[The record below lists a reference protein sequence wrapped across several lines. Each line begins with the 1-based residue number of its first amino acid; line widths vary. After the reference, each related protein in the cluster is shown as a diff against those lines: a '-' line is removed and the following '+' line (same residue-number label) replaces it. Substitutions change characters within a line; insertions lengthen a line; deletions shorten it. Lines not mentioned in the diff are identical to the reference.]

1 MTPPSADATISRRR
15 IELGGAVNFRDLGGY
30 RAIDGRQVR
39 WRHVY
44 RSDSLAELT
53 NDDLVTLSE
62 LGLRSICDLRHESE
76 RLAKPDRLPTGQLA
90 ELHPM
95 GFFPHRAEQLF
106 SQLQSR
112 TISATEVEDFLRD
125 AYRAFP
131 IAQASTYGAVLD
143 MLVAGEAVPALI
155 HCTSGKDRTGFAA
168 AVILMALGVPR
179 ETIVADYLLTN
190 DYRRDLSF
198 MIGDGIDAEVQAA
211 LKQAHPSYMEAAFDT
226 IDRRWGSDTA
236 FIHDGLGF
244 TPESRQRLQAL
255 LLA

>member
-1 MTPPSADATISRRR
+1 
-15 IELGGAVNFRDLGGY
+15 VNFRDLGGY
-30 RAIDGRQVR
+30 RAEDGRQVR
-39 WRHVY
+39 WRRIY

-53 NDDLVTLSE
+53 NDDLVTLSA

-76 RLAKPDRLPTGQLA
+76 RLAKPDRLPTGPFA
-90 ELHPM
+90 TLHQI
-95 GFFPHRAEQLF
+95 GFFPHRAEKLF
-106 SQLQSR
+106 SKLKAR
-112 TISATEVEDFLRD
+112 TISATEVEDFLCD

-131 IAQASTYGAVLD
+131 VAQASTYGAVLE
-143 MLVAGEAVPALI
+143 MLVADEAVPALV

-198 MIGDGIDAEVQAA
+198 MIGEGIAPEVQAA
-211 LKQAHPSYMEAAFDT
+211 LKQAHPSYIAAAFET
-226 IDRRWGSDTA
+226 IDRQWGSDAA

-244 TPESRQRLQAL
+244 TPESRRRLQAL